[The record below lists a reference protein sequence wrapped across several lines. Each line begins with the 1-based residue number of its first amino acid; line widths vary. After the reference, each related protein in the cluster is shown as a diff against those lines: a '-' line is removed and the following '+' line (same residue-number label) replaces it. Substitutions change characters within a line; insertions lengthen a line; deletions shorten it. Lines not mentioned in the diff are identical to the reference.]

1 MAITYGFFNATK
13 QSDGTY
19 DRAYNSDQISD
30 MFEGLVSD
38 GVFESI
44 GDAMVVTAK
53 SGMTVQVG
61 TGRASIDGRWIKNDA
76 KMDITL
82 AASNIALNRWSAIV
96 IRLNM
101 SSRTMSIVEKVGTAA
116 TNPVKP
122 SLTNSNTVKEKCL
135 AYVYVK
141 AGTGSITQV
150 DITDMRANTTVC
162 GWVTGVI
169 KQVDTS
175 QLFLQYQAAYE
186 RQLATMQAWETQQKA
201 AFDTWFSALTDQL
214 QVNTYIKK
222 FRKAITTTT
231 EQGTFPLNMSGYTYS
246 ASDIIFVNVNGV
258 SLIEDYDWIINTT
271 KSPVAIDTRVG
282 MDAGNVIEIIV
293 LKSQIGQA

>member
-76 KMDITL
+76 KMDIAL

-141 AGTGSITQV
+141 AGAGSITQV
-150 DITDMRANTTVC
+150 DISDVRADTSVC

-169 KQVDTS
+169 KQVDTR

-231 EQGTFPLNMSGYTYS
+231 EQGTFSLDMSGYTYS
-246 ASDIIFVNVNGV
+246 TSDIIFVNVNGV

>member
-19 DRAYNSDQISD
+19 DRAYNSNQISD

-61 TGRASIDGRWIKNDA
+61 TGRASIDGRWIKNNA
-76 KMDITL
+76 KMGIAL

-122 SLTNSNTVKEKCL
+122 SLTNSTTVKEKCL

-141 AGTGSITQV
+141 AGAGSITQV
-150 DITDMRANTTVC
+150 DISDVRADTSVC

-169 KQVDTS
+169 KQVDTR

-214 QVNTYIKK
+214 QVNTYVKRFHK
-222 FRKAITTTT
+222 VVNL
-231 EQGTFPLNMSGYTYS
+231 EQSKGIFLLDMTGYTYS
-246 ASDIIFVNVNGV
+246 SSDILLINVNGIA
-258 SLIEDYDWIINTT
+258 LIEKCDYFLNTSKT
-271 KSPVAIDTRVG
+271 PVEIHTNANL
-282 MDAGNVIEIIV
+282 DAENILEITV

>member
-53 SGMTVQVG
+53 SGMIVQVG
-61 TGRASIDGRWIKNDA
+61 TGRASIDGRWVKNDA

-122 SLTNSNTVKEKCL
+122 SLTNSTTVKEKCL

-141 AGTGSITQV
+141 AGAGSITQV
-150 DITDMRANTTVC
+150 DISDVRADTSVC

-169 KQVDTS
+169 KQVDTR

-201 AFDTWFSALTDQL
+201 AFDTWFAALTDQL

-246 ASDIIFVNVNGV
+246 SSDIIFVNVNGV
-258 SLIEDYDWIINTT
+258 SLIEDYDWIVNTT
-271 KSPVAIDTRVG
+271 ATPVAIDTRVG
-282 MDAGNVIEIIV
+282 MDAGNVVEIIV

>member
-61 TGRASIDGRWIKNDA
+61 TGRASIEGRWIRNDA
-76 KMDITL
+76 KMNITL

-122 SLTNSNTVKEKCL
+122 SLTNSTTVKEKCL

-141 AGTGSITQV
+141 AGADSITQV
-150 DITDMRANTTVC
+150 DITDMRANTAVC

-214 QVNTYIKK
+214 QVNTHIKK

-231 EQGTFPLNMSGYTYS
+231 EQGTFSLDMAGYTYS

>member
-61 TGRASIDGRWIKNDA
+61 TGRASIDGRWIRNDA

-96 IRLNM
+96 MRLNM

-122 SLTNSNTVKEKCL
+122 SLTNSTTVKEKCL

-141 AGTGSITQV
+141 AGAGSITQV
-150 DITDMRANTTVC
+150 DISDVRADTSVC

-169 KQVDTS
+169 KQVDTR

-201 AFDTWFSALTDQL
+201 AFDTWFAALTDQL

-222 FRKAITTTT
+222 FRKAVTTTT
-231 EQGTFPLNMSGYTYS
+231 EQGTFSLDMSGYTYS

>member
-141 AGTGSITQV
+141 AGAGSITQV
-150 DITDMRANTTVC
+150 DISDVRADTSVC

-169 KQVDTS
+169 KQVDTR

-201 AFDTWFSALTDQL
+201 AFDTWFAALTDQL

-222 FRKAITTTT
+222 FRKAVTTTT

-282 MDAGNVIEIIV
+282 MDAGNVVEIIV

>member
-96 IRLNM
+96 MRLNM

-122 SLTNSNTVKEKCL
+122 SLTNSTTVKEKCL

-141 AGTGSITQV
+141 AGAGSITQV
-150 DITDMRANTTVC
+150 DITDMRADTSVC

-169 KQVDTS
+169 KQVDTR

-201 AFDTWFSALTDQL
+201 AFDTWFAALTDQL

>member
-141 AGTGSITQV
+141 AGAGSITQV
-150 DITDMRANTTVC
+150 DISDVRADTSVC

-169 KQVDTS
+169 KQVDTR

-231 EQGTFPLNMSGYTYS
+231 EQGTFLLNMSGYTYS

-282 MDAGNVIEIIV
+282 MDAGNVVEIIV

>member
-141 AGTGSITQV
+141 AGAGSITQA
-150 DITDMRANTTVC
+150 DISDVRADTSVC

-169 KQVDTS
+169 KQVDTR

-282 MDAGNVIEIIV
+282 MDAGNVVEIIV

>member
-13 QSDGTY
+13 QSNGTY

-61 TGRASIDGRWIKNDA
+61 TGRASIDGRWIKNNA
-76 KMDITL
+76 KMGIAL

-141 AGTGSITQV
+141 AGAGSITQV
-150 DITDMRANTTVC
+150 DITDMRANTSVC

-175 QLFLQYQAAYE
+175 KLFLQYQAAYE

-201 AFDTWFSALTDQL
+201 AFDTWFSALTDRL

-222 FRKAITTTT
+222 FRKTITTTT
-231 EQGTFPLNMSGYTYS
+231 KQGTFSLDMSGYTYS
-246 ASDIIFVNVNGV
+246 TSDIIFVNVNGV

-271 KSPVAIDTRVG
+271 KSPVAIDTKVG

>member
-13 QSDGTY
+13 RSDGTY

-141 AGTGSITQV
+141 AGAGSITQV
-150 DITDMRANTTVC
+150 DITDMRADTSVC

-175 QLFLQYQAAYE
+175 KLFLQYQAAYE
-186 RQLATMQAWETQQKA
+186 QQLATMNAWETQQKA

-214 QVNTYIKK
+214 QVNTYIQK
-222 FRKAITTTT
+222 FRKVVTTTT
-231 EQGTFPLNMSGYTYS
+231 EQGTFSLNMSGYTYS
-246 ASDIIFVNVNGV
+246 SSDIIFINVNGV
-258 SLIEDYDWIINTT
+258 SLIETYDWIINTS
-271 KSPVAIDTRVG
+271 KSPVEIDTRVG
-282 MDAGNVIEIIV
+282 MDAGNEVEIIV

>member
-13 QSDGTY
+13 RSDGTY
-19 DRAYNSDQISD
+19 DRAYNSNQISD

-96 IRLNM
+96 MRLNM

-122 SLTNSNTVKEKCL
+122 SLTNSTTVKEKCL

-141 AGTGSITQV
+141 AGAGSITQV
-150 DITDMRANTTVC
+150 DITDMRANTSVC

-175 QLFLQYQAAYE
+175 QLFLQCQAAYE
-186 RQLATMQAWETQQKA
+186 QQLETMRTWETQQKA
-201 AFDTWFSALTDQL
+201 AFDTWFAALTDQL

-222 FRKAITTTT
+222 FRKAVTTTT

-246 ASDIIFVNVNGV
+246 SSDIIFVNVNGV

>member
-1 MAITYGFFNATK
+1 MAITYGFFNAIK

-76 KMDITL
+76 KMDIAL

-122 SLTNSNTVKEKCL
+122 SLTNSTTVKEKCL

-141 AGTGSITQV
+141 AGAGSITQV
-150 DITDMRANTTVC
+150 DISDVRADTSVC

-169 KQVDTS
+169 KQVDTR

-246 ASDIIFVNVNGV
+246 SSDIIFVNVNGV
-258 SLIEDYDWIINTT
+258 SLIEDYDWIVNTT
-271 KSPVAIDTRVG
+271 ATTVAIDTRVG
-282 MDAGNVIEIIV
+282 MDAGNVVEIIV

>member
-122 SLTNSNTVKEKCL
+122 SLTNSTTVKEKCL

-141 AGTGSITQV
+141 AGAGSITQV
-150 DITDMRANTTVC
+150 DITDMRANTAVC

-282 MDAGNVIEIIV
+282 MDAGNVVEIIV

>member
-76 KMDITL
+76 KMDIAL

-96 IRLNM
+96 IRLSM

-141 AGTGSITQV
+141 AGAGSITQV
-150 DITDMRANTTVC
+150 DISDVRADTSVC

-169 KQVDTS
+169 KQVDTR

-282 MDAGNVIEIIV
+282 MDAGNVVEIIV

>member
-122 SLTNSNTVKEKCL
+122 SLTNSTTVKEKCL

-141 AGTGSITQV
+141 AGAGSITQV
-150 DITDMRANTTVC
+150 DITDMRADTSVC

-169 KQVDTS
+169 KQVDTR

-282 MDAGNVIEIIV
+282 MDAGNVVEIIV

>member
-13 QSDGTY
+13 QSNGTY

-141 AGTGSITQV
+141 AGAGSITQV
-150 DITDMRANTTVC
+150 DISDVRADTSVC

-169 KQVDTS
+169 KQVDTR

-282 MDAGNVIEIIV
+282 MDAGNVVEIIV

>member
-19 DRAYNSDQISD
+19 DRAYNSNQISD

-61 TGRASIDGRWIKNDA
+61 TGRASIDGRWIKNNA

-150 DITDMRANTTVC
+150 DITDMRANTAVC

-231 EQGTFPLNMSGYTYS
+231 KQGTFSLDMSGYTYS
-246 ASDIIFVNVNGV
+246 TSDIIFVNVNGV

-282 MDAGNVIEIIV
+282 MDAGNVVEIIV

>member
-44 GDAMVVTAK
+44 GDAMVVTPK

-61 TGRASIDGRWIKNDA
+61 TGRASIEGRWIRNDA

-122 SLTNSNTVKEKCL
+122 SLTNSTTVKEKCL

-141 AGTGSITQV
+141 AGADSITQV
-150 DITDMRANTTVC
+150 DITDMRADTSVC

-175 QLFLQYQAAYE
+175 HLFLQYQAAYE

-201 AFDTWFSALTDQL
+201 AFDTWFTALMDQL

-231 EQGTFPLNMSGYTYS
+231 EQGTFSLDMAGYTYS

-258 SLIEDYDWIINTT
+258 SLIEDYDWIVNTAAT
-271 KSPVAIDTRVG
+271 PVAIDTRVG
-282 MDAGNVIEIIV
+282 MDAGNVVEIVV

>member
-61 TGRASIDGRWIKNDA
+61 TGRASIDGRWIRNDA

-96 IRLNM
+96 MRLNM

-122 SLTNSNTVKEKCL
+122 SLTNSTTVKEKCL

-141 AGTGSITQV
+141 AGAGSITQV
-150 DITDMRANTTVC
+150 DITDMRANTAVC

-231 EQGTFPLNMSGYTYS
+231 EQGTFSLDMSGYTYS
-246 ASDIIFVNVNGV
+246 TSDIIFVNVNGV

>member
-19 DRAYNSDQISD
+19 DRAYNSNQISD

-53 SGMTVQVG
+53 SGMTVRVG

-150 DITDMRANTTVC
+150 DITDMRANTAVC

-186 RQLATMQAWETQQKA
+186 RQLATMQAWETLQKA

>member
-61 TGRASIDGRWIKNDA
+61 TGRASIEGRWIRNDA

-122 SLTNSNTVKEKCL
+122 SLTNSTTVKEKCL

-141 AGTGSITQV
+141 AGADSITQV
-150 DITDMRANTTVC
+150 DITDMRANTAVC

-201 AFDTWFSALTDQL
+201 AFDTWFTALTDQL

-282 MDAGNVIEIIV
+282 MDAGNVVEIIV

>member
-13 QSDGTY
+13 QSNGTY

-44 GDAMVVTAK
+44 GDAMIVTAK

-76 KMDITL
+76 KMNITL
-82 AASNIALNRWSAIV
+82 AASSIALNRWSAIV

-101 SSRTMSIVEKVGTAA
+101 SSRTMSIVEKVGTAT

-141 AGTGSITQV
+141 AGAGSITQV
-150 DITDMRANTTVC
+150 DISDVRADTSVC

-169 KQVDTS
+169 KQVDTR
-175 QLFLQYQAAYE
+175 QLFLQYQAAYK

-282 MDAGNVIEIIV
+282 MDAGNVVEIIV

>member
-1 MAITYGFFNATK
+1 MAITCGFFNATK

-96 IRLNM
+96 IRLSM

-141 AGTGSITQV
+141 AGVGSITQV
-150 DITDMRANTTVC
+150 DITDMRANTAVC

-169 KQVDTS
+169 KQVDTR

-222 FRKAITTTT
+222 FRKAVTTTT

-246 ASDIIFVNVNGV
+246 SSDIIFVNVNGV
-258 SLIEDYDWIINTT
+258 SLIEDYDWIVNTT
-271 KSPVAIDTRVG
+271 ATPVAIDTRVG
-282 MDAGNVIEIIV
+282 MDAGNVVEIIV

>member
-101 SSRTMSIVEKVGTAA
+101 SSRTMSIIEKVGTAA

-122 SLTNSNTVKEKCL
+122 SLTNSTTVKEKCL

-141 AGTGSITQV
+141 AGAGSITQV
-150 DITDMRANTTVC
+150 DISDVRADTSVC

-169 KQVDTS
+169 KQVDTR

-222 FRKAITTTT
+222 FRKAVTTTT
-231 EQGTFPLNMSGYTYS
+231 EQGTFSLDMSGYTYS

-258 SLIEDYDWIINTT
+258 SLIEDYDWIVNTAAT
-271 KSPVAIDTRVG
+271 PVAIDTRVG
-282 MDAGNVIEIIV
+282 MDAGNVVEIVV

>member
-19 DRAYNSDQISD
+19 DRVYNSDQMSD

-44 GDAMVVTAK
+44 EDAMVVTAK

-122 SLTNSNTVKEKCL
+122 SLTNSTTVKEKCL

-141 AGTGSITQV
+141 AGAGSITQV
-150 DITDMRANTTVC
+150 DITDMRANTAVC

-201 AFDTWFSALTDQL
+201 AFDTWFTALTDQL

-222 FRKAITTTT
+222 FRKAVTTTT

-246 ASDIIFVNVNGV
+246 SSDIIFVNVNGV
-258 SLIEDYDWIINTT
+258 SLIEEHDWIINTS

-282 MDAGNVIEIIV
+282 MDAGNVVEIIV

>member
-76 KMDITL
+76 KMDIVL

-122 SLTNSNTVKEKCL
+122 SLTNSTTVKEKCL

-141 AGTGSITQV
+141 AGAGSITQV
-150 DITDMRANTTVC
+150 DISDVRADTSVC

-169 KQVDTS
+169 EQVDTR

-222 FRKAITTTT
+222 FRKAVTTTT
-231 EQGTFPLNMSGYTYS
+231 EQGTFSLDMSGYTYS

-282 MDAGNVIEIIV
+282 MDAGNVVEIIV
-293 LKSQIGQA
+293 LKSQIGQD

>member
-13 QSDGTY
+13 QSNGTY
-19 DRAYNSDQISD
+19 DRAYNSNQISD

-76 KMDITL
+76 KMNITL

-141 AGTGSITQV
+141 AGAGSITQV
-150 DITDMRANTTVC
+150 DISDVRADTSVC

-169 KQVDTS
+169 KQVDTR

-231 EQGTFPLNMSGYTYS
+231 KQGTFPLNMSGYTYS

-282 MDAGNVIEIIV
+282 MDAGNVVEIIV

>member
-13 QSDGTY
+13 RSDGTY

-44 GDAMVVTAK
+44 GDAMMVTAK

-61 TGRASIDGRWIKNDA
+61 TGRASIEGRWIRNDA
-76 KMDITL
+76 KMGITL

-122 SLTNSNTVKEKCL
+122 SLTNSTTVKEKCL

-141 AGTGSITQV
+141 AGAGSITQV
-150 DITDMRANTTVC
+150 DITDMRADTSVC

-175 QLFLQYQAAYE
+175 HLFLQYQAAYE

-201 AFDTWFSALTDQL
+201 AFNTWFTALRDQL

-231 EQGTFPLNMSGYTYS
+231 GQGTFSLDMAGYTYS

>member
-101 SSRTMSIVEKVGTAA
+101 TTRTMSIVEKVGTAA

-122 SLTNSNTVKEKCL
+122 SLTNSTTVKEKCL

-150 DITDMRANTTVC
+150 DITDMRANTAVC

-186 RQLATMQAWETQQKA
+186 RQLATMQTWETQQKA
-201 AFDTWFSALTDQL
+201 AFDTWFTALTDQL

-231 EQGTFPLNMSGYTYS
+231 EQGTFSLDMAGYTYS

-282 MDAGNVIEIIV
+282 MDAGNVVEIIV